1 MTDAPLVIAAAS
13 PCSRIV
19 CADGWP
25 LIPEGEYNREDMAA
39 GLITTI
45 ESPASDT
52 GCAIIVAAIRVLLGE
67 IGCKSYLD
75 DVRARRSARA
85 AFLRS
90 ITNRRVGRSGIREF
104 LWTQVVSATWD
115 TNGDTAVLL
124 Y

>member
-1 MTDAPLVIAAAS
+1 
-13 PCSRIV
+13 
-19 CADGWP
+19 
-25 LIPEGEYNREDMAA
+25 
-39 GLITTI
+39 
-45 ESPASDT
+45 
-52 GCAIIVAAIRVLLGE
+52 
-67 IGCKSYLD
+67 
-75 DVRARRSARA
+75 VRARRSARA